1 MIIARKLLAYLVTG
15 MLLVLGISSY
25 LRVQREI
32 SLFQTDME
40 ADHRLLGRAMA
51 AAVARVWRIDGAN
64 EAIALVTRISRLEP
78 LVHARWIWQDD
89 LKKAPGAE
97 QLSQGERD
105 ALAEA
110 RTFRARTLVL
120 SDRMVTYVGVSVPGS
135 RHGVLELEESLA
147 PRDGYV
153 RATIVNTTVTTLLI
167 AGVCGLLASAM
178 GLSLVGNPVR
188 QLVRQARRVGAG
200 DLAAHSDLPQKD
212 ELGEL
217 AREMNAMCDRLVE
230 ARVTIKEET
239 EARIDALEQLRH
251 ADRLVTVGR
260 LASGLAHEL
269 GTPLN
274 VIGGRAKMIE
284 RNPSQEEAA
293 SSNARI
299 IREQADRVTQIVR
312 QLLDFAR
319 AGVSSKHRARLE
331 ETAVRAVA
339 LLAPMAGK
347 RNVKLQ
353 IVTEPE
359 LPEVEIDAAQMQQVV
374 SNLIVNAIQAM
385 EQAGEVTVGL
395 ARKQMRPPNVPEASE
410 REYVSMEVR
419 DQGVGIAAQ
428 HLPRIFEPFF
438 TTKGVGEGTG
448 LGLSVAYGIIHEHGG
463 FITVEST
470 PGAGSRFTVYLPVVM
485 QS

>member
-1 MIIARKLLAYLVTG
+1 
-15 MLLVLGISSY
+15 
-25 LRVQREI
+25 
-32 SLFQTDME
+32 
-40 ADHRLLGRAMA
+40 
-51 AAVARVWRIDGAN
+51 
-64 EAIALVTRISRLEP
+64 
-78 LVHARWIWQDD
+78 
-89 LKKAPGAE
+89 
-97 QLSQGERD
+97 
-105 ALAEA
+105 
-110 RTFRARTLVL
+110 
-120 SDRMVTYVGVSVPGS
+120 
-135 RHGVLELEESLA
+135 
-147 PRDGYV
+147 
-153 RATIVNTTVTTLLI
+153 
-167 AGVCGLLASAM
+167 
-178 GLSLVGNPVR
+178 
-188 QLVRQARRVGAG
+188 
-200 DLAAHSDLPQKD
+200 
-212 ELGEL
+212 
-217 AREMNAMCDRLVE
+217 MNAMCDRLVE